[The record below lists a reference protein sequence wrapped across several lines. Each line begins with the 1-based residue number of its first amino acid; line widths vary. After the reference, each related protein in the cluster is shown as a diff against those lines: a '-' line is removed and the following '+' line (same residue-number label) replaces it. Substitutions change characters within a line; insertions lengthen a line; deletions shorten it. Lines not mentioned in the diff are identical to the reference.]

1 MSKWKYVQEKK
12 EKKQA
17 AEEAKKKGKEE
28 WEMKEAKTTAG
39 EEG

>member
-1 MSKWKYVQEKK
+1 MSKWRYVQQKK

-28 WEMKEAKTTAG
+28 WEMKEAKTTAA